1 MLDMTCLTFNRET
14 YFLALTRHDRIL
26 HSGSCFDPELSE
38 IRNLILS
45 DAIASTEICKRVFT
59 VLFNVHVHLCCA
71 AIKQTDKRLFRQ
83 CQPVFGLGTSMLA
96 HIVFKY
102 LCFCVCARVY
112 KVTGTLIFSPTLF
125 WVS

>member
-1 MLDMTCLTFNRET
+1 MKSD
-14 YFLALTRHDRIL
+14 
-26 HSGSCFDPELSE
+26 
-38 IRNLILS
+38 LI

-96 HIVFKY
+96 HIVFMY

-125 WVS
+125 GGS